1 MRIICFGREYRF
13 DSGHVRRSVAN
24 EYGKYGLMD
33 WMQVMIAAS
42 FVDSLAYAGPARE

>member
-1 MRIICFGREYRF
+1 MRIIFFGREYRF

-24 EYGKYGLMD
+24 EYGKYGLID
-33 WMQVMIAAS
+33 WIQETVAAS